1 MDRWA
6 EEKHSFLKRI
16 KQQKLSRAIAVWWL
30 KADFLLLVDSPQWWN
45 KVLQYSSE
53 HYRKICCLDWET
65 RQESL
70 VVYCPTGARG
80 RPLPW
85 REFSG
90 DDTFLPV
97 SARSPRPV
105 TLSVPSWDMA
115 TQGPAKP
122 PSSSWDQ
129 AENQRALKGSVFS
142 NLNIPGIKLKLGQY
156 LRQTLVFSHL
166 MRSHQATLHLTLIP
180 LHLMSVK
187 MKFLG
192 PIKLYHLK
200 PPHGSASWSIQ
211 PGY

>member
-97 SARSPRPV
+97 SESKTSHTFCPQLRHGDSRASQASFLQLGPGGKSTCSEGISFFKFKHSRDKAKIRSISTTNACFQSSHEV
-105 TLSVPSWDMA
+105 TSGHFTPH
-115 TQGPAKP
+115 TH
-122 PSSSWDQ
+122 PSSSY
-129 AENQRALKGSVFS
+129 EC
-142 NLNIPGIKLKLGQY
+142 
-156 LRQTLVFSHL
+156 
-166 MRSHQATLHLTLIP
+166 
-180 LHLMSVK
+180 
-187 MKFLG
+187 
-192 PIKLYHLK
+192 
-200 PPHGSASWSIQ
+200 
-211 PGY
+211 